1 MILHPSVSWINCI
14 YRRFLFVLSVQ
25 ENREAAL
32 GGKVTNSIPV
42 NTRQRPEYFFFVL
55 MAEGDSLMTACSFFF
70 FFFSV
75 NSVIGLTLGPGTES
89 RVLDCVILIRWK

>member
-42 NTRQRPEYFFFVL
+42 NGLNIFFFCFN
-55 MAEGDSLMTACSFFF
+55 GGRRFSNDSMFFFFF

>member
-25 ENREAAL
+25 ENCEAAL
-32 GGKVTNSIPV
+32 GGTVTKSIPV
-42 NTRQRPEYFFFVL
+42 IDLNILFFLL

-70 FFFSV
+70 LFFFSV

-89 RVLDCVILIRWK
+89 RVLDCVILIRWE